1 MPNSQRAVI
10 WKGLLGGHCWPLQ
23 AQHHG
28 KRPKDKPKIPEDQP
42 MSVALKTPPPT
53 MPDQQDSP
61 DLTDALEHNE
71 SLADQE
77 SNDSKGF
84 DLIATLPEKFH
95 FLLVREVD
103 FEKRQ
108 CTKKI
113 LTKVITHFHLSWKP
127 SGGARNYVSKRFLV
141 GQFLEKVKPHFDAYL
156 DELKETEALV
166 TSKAQKSESNVN
178 GKGDTINLSG
188 INPNNPSITVEII
201 LDIIA
206 ELKPKV
212 KLPETMSKHSAIVA
226 YHQHVMAPPVG
237 GYPPPFTC
245 PPYVVPAP
253 YHRYLT
259 RDEL

>member
-28 KRPKDKPKIPEDQP
+28 KRPKDKPKIPKDQP

-113 LTKVITHFHLSWKP
+113 LTK
-127 SGGARNYVSKRFLV
+127 
-141 GQFLEKVKPHFDAYL
+141 FLEKVKPHFDAYL

-237 GYPPPFTC
+237 GYPPPFTR